1 MGIYSKKR
9 KNLGFRFVI
18 YSIFLL
24 SIILILGYYFFYP
37 NNLNT
42 IPDENPL
49 ETIIEVSDLDRKI
62 KDFIQNN
69 PDFIIDVL
77 RKYQDE
83 QSKVEQDKISSQN
96 KSNISSLNLF
106 DNPMIIGNSNASK
119 IIF

>member
-9 KNLGFRFVI
+9 KNSGFKFVI

-24 SIILILGYYFFYP
+24 SITLILGYYFFYP

-42 IPDENPL
+42 TLDENPL
-49 ETIIEVSDLDRKI
+49 ETIIEVSDRAEAINKTNESNDSRGEIEIDLSNYLEVSDLDRKI

-77 RKYQDE
+77 RKYQD
-83 QSKVEQDKISSQN
+83 
-96 KSNISSLNLF
+96 
-106 DNPMIIGNSNASK
+106 
-119 IIF
+119 